1 MSRKNLFLLFIL
13 SLFVAASASIWI
25 RVPGYMDAEYYFAT
39 ADQLV
44 EGNGFSEPFLWNYL
58 NPPDSLPHASHQ
70 YWMPLTSI
78 IAAFSMA
85 IFGETFRDAQRVFI
99 LITAAIPLLTAMA
112 AYHIHEDSRFALHA
126 GLLAIG
132 SGFFLPFLLTTDSF
146 APYMVIGSLIL
157 LCTARAVQT
166 PKLPLWLLV
175 GGLIGLA
182 HLTRA
187 DGILL
192 LGVALLAIWSSQVS
206 RLQSTLI
213 LLLGYGVLMLPWW
226 VQSFAAT
233 GSFLSPNASRVLW
246 LLSYDELFAHPA
258 AQLTP
263 QRWLGAGWVTLLTTR
278 IDSLL
283 KDLQNLIGVNGLIFL
298 GPMMAVGGY
307 VHRHKPIVRIAFSY
321 LLILLLVMSFIFPY
335 AGSRGGFFH
344 SASALMPILW
354 ALAPLGLH
362 EMIKFGVRKRNW
374 DRESAQRVFG
384 TAMIILAGLITLGL
398 YTVRVTG
405 SNPQTPKWSATHRVH
420 VQVGEWMAAHA
431 GPGELVAINNPPG
444 FYTAARLPSIVIP
457 DGGEQQLKSVVE
469 KYDVA
474 WVVLD
479 QNNPGLRTLYE
490 NPDAADWLILEAQ
503 LEPLQGSK
511 VLIFR
516 VDPRVG
522 DS

>member
-1 MSRKNLFLLFIL
+1 M
-13 SLFVAASASIWI
+13 
-25 RVPGYMDAEYYFAT
+25 
-39 ADQLV
+39 
-44 EGNGFSEPFLWNYL
+44 
-58 NPPDSLPHASHQ
+58 
-70 YWMPLTSI
+70 
-78 IAAFSMA
+78 
-85 IFGETFRDAQRVFI
+85 
-99 LITAAIPLLTAMA
+99 
-112 AYHIHEDSRFALHA
+112 
-126 GLLAIG
+126 
-132 SGFFLPFLLTTDSF
+132 
-146 APYMVIGSLIL
+146 